1 LDIVNGIIANIQ
13 LGQINLK
20 LIDIGN
26 TLNTILDLTQFNTAL
41 GLANLG
47 LSAIGFAVVISK
59 LNQIDSRIQN
69 LQASISEI
77 KNKIDR
83 SIFAKTKSAIEVA
96 EIALKMSSS
105 SSRRRLVSEVIQ
117 PLLEAEHY
125 YQAAWDSDWNEGNCI
140 LSREYILIL
149 SLVYVTETKCYL
161 ELEEHEMALKRLA
174 GAEEI
179 PKPRIRK
186 YVKLLFEDPSGY
198 LHSGCQGFRLSSI
211 LEILKY
217 VTAESNVDKL
227 FDEHIR
233 TAIFNTCSIESWTDS
248 IPPISRN
255 AILALVAPSLVGVE
269 WTLWDRMPWNTG
281 ARREVIL
288 GLMSRANQV
297 IAAAQSMIELHRRL
311 EGYRHEINEMV
322 RLGLSFREWQDL
334 VLLPKSSSEDRDSK
348 ILLLLL
354 A

>member
-13 LGQINLK
+13 LGQINLR

-26 TLNTILDLTQFNTAL
+26 TLNTILGLTQFNIAL

-83 SIFAKTKSAIEVA
+83 EIKNKIDSSIFAKTKSAIEVA

-105 SSRRRLVSEVIQ
+105 SGRRRLVSEVIQ

-174 GAEEI
+174 EAEEI
-179 PKPRIRK
+179 LKPRIRK

-198 LHSGCQGFRLSSI
+198 LHSACQGVRLSSI

-233 TAIFNTCSIESWTDS
+233 TAIFNTCSIES
-248 IPPISRN
+248 
-255 AILALVAPSLVGVE
+255 
-269 WTLWDRMPWNTG
+269 
-281 ARREVIL
+281 
-288 GLMSRANQV
+288 
-297 IAAAQSMIELHRRL
+297 
-311 EGYRHEINEMV
+311 
-322 RLGLSFREWQDL
+322 
-334 VLLPKSSSEDRDSK
+334 
-348 ILLLLL
+348 
-354 A
+354 

>member
-1 LDIVNGIIANIQ
+1 LDIVSGIIGNIQ
-13 LGQINLK
+13 LRQINLK
-20 LIDIGN
+20 LIAIGN
-26 TLNTILDLTQFNTAL
+26 TLNTILGLTQFNTAL

-174 GAEEI
+174 EAEEI
-179 PKPRIRK
+179 LKPRIRK

-198 LHSGCQGFRLSSI
+198 LHSACQGVRLSSI

-248 IPPISRN
+248 IPLRSRN
-255 AILALVAPSLVGVE
+255 AILALVAPSLGRMDG
-269 WTLWDRMPWNTG
+269 DRMPWNTG

-297 IAAAQSMIELHRRL
+297 TAAAQSMIELHRRL

-334 VLLPKSSSEDRDSK
+334 VLPPKSSSEDQDSK
-348 ILLLLL
+348 ILLLLP

>member
-13 LGQINLK
+13 LGQINLR

-26 TLNTILDLTQFNTAL
+26 TLNTILGLTQFNIAL

-83 SIFAKTKSAIEVA
+83 EIKNKIDRSIFAKTKSAIEVA

-105 SSRRRLVSEVIQ
+105 SGRRRLVSEVIQ

-161 ELEEHEMALKRLA
+161 ELEEYEMALKRLA
-174 GAEEI
+174 EAEEI
-179 PKPRIRK
+179 LKPRIRK

-198 LHSGCQGFRLSSI
+198 LHSACQGVRLSSI

-227 FDEHIR
+227 FDEHVR

-248 IPPISRN
+248 ILLRSRN
-255 AILALVAPSLVGVE
+255 AILALVAPSLFGVE
-269 WTLWDRMPWNTG
+269 WTL
-281 ARREVIL
+281 
-288 GLMSRANQV
+288 
-297 IAAAQSMIELHRRL
+297 
-311 EGYRHEINEMV
+311 
-322 RLGLSFREWQDL
+322 
-334 VLLPKSSSEDRDSK
+334 
-348 ILLLLL
+348 
-354 A
+354 